1 MKRIFK
7 LNSFYRGM
15 NFEIPIDG
23 DNKEKEEKK
32 KESYDNDSNKNLKR
46 GLTSS
51 WGRGGNNTSKIIE
64 QRRAPCWKK
73 FTWFE
78 FRVNSRNRT
87 SRREEGNLEEFVNKT
102 GRSPVWKRARRR
114 GTIRTNRKLPKDH
127 PFIPRKPLSAIP
139 FYPFFLFIY
148 LFISLLLLL
157 LSRFF
162 PPLLLPPAS
171 LFAIRT

>member
-1 MKRIFK
+1 
-7 LNSFYRGM
+7 M

-87 SRREEGNLEEFVNKT
+87 SRREEETWKNSWTRQAGPRFGKGQGDEVRSERIVNCLK
-102 GRSPVWKRARRR
+102 
-114 GTIRTNRKLPKDH
+114 TIRSFRANHCQL
-127 PFIPRKPLSAIP
+127 
-139 FYPFFLFIY
+139 FLFIPFFY
-148 LFISLLLLL
+148 LFTYLFLCFSSSFLASSLL
-157 LSRFF
+157 SFF
-162 PPLLLPPAS
+162 PPPRYLL
-171 LFAIRT
+171 